1 MIDWDLKQLIQMAK
15 TISYKKRKIS
25 GFLIIS
31 LLLAMLYGKNLLER
45 QSFRSVSST
54 LSDVYEDRLLVESYI
69 FQISEKLFTIQKLI
83 DHCNFNFDYSKVV
96 SEISNEEEAILKLV
110 LAFEQTQLT
119 KEEELLLMDFKEII
133 EKDLSI
139 KSYQLLYNDS
149 SGVNGEQVKVYDQKI
164 ARAQQDLEK
173 LSSIQLE
180 EGEKLVSKAKIL
192 INRSQIWAQFELAL
206 LLVFIVVIYIYIFKK
221 PLQEDFAD

>member
-1 MIDWDLKQLIQMAK
+1 MA
-15 TISYKKRKIS
+15 ISYKKRKIT
-25 GFLIIS
+25 GFLIIGV
-31 LLLAMLYGKNLLER
+31 LVVMLYGKNLLER

-69 FQISEKLFTIQKLI
+69 FKISEKLFIIQKLV
-83 DHCNFNFDYSKVV
+83 DHCTINFDYSKAVL
-96 SEISNEEEAILKLV
+96 EISKEEQEILKLV
-110 LAFEQTQLT
+110 SAFEATQLT
-119 KEEELLLMDFKEII
+119 EQEATLLADFKRII

-149 SGVNGEQVKVYDQKI
+149 TGVNEVQVKVYDQKI

-180 EGEKLVSKAKIL
+180 EGEKLVSKAKTL
-192 INRSQIWAQFELAL
+192 INRSQIWAQFEVAL
-206 LLVFIVVIYIYIFKK
+206 LLIFVLVIYIYIFKK
-221 PLQEDFAD
+221 PVQEEFAD

>member
-1 MIDWDLKQLIQMAK
+1 MA
-15 TISYKKRKIS
+15 ISYKKRKIT
-25 GFLIIS
+25 GFLIIGV
-31 LLLAMLYGKNLLER
+31 LVVLLYGKNLLER

-69 FQISEKLFTIQKLI
+69 FQISEKLFTIQKLV
-83 DHCNFNFDYSKVV
+83 DHCTINFDYSKAVL
-96 SEISNEEEAILKLV
+96 EISKEEQAILKLV
-110 LAFEQTQLT
+110 SAFEATQLT
-119 KEEELLLMDFKEII
+119 EQESTLLVDFKRII

-149 SGVNGEQVKVYDQKI
+149 TGVNEAQVKVYDQKI

-173 LSSIQLE
+173 LSAIQLE
-180 EGEKLVSKAKIL
+180 EGEKLVSKAKTL

-206 LLVFIVVIYIYIFKK
+206 LLIFILVIYIYIFKK
-221 PLQEDFAD
+221 PVQEEFAD

>member
-1 MIDWDLKQLIQMAK
+1 MA
-15 TISYKKRKIS
+15 TSYKKRKIT
-25 GFLIIS
+25 GFLIIGV
-31 LLLAMLYGKNLLER
+31 LVVLLYGKNLLER

-69 FQISEKLFTIQKLI
+69 FQISEKLFTIQKLV
-83 DHCNFNFDYSKVV
+83 DHCTLNFDYSKAVL
-96 SEISNEEEAILKLV
+96 EISKEEQAILKLV
-110 LAFEQTQLT
+110 AAFEATQLT
-119 KEEELLLMDFKEII
+119 EQEATLLADFKRII

-149 SGVNGEQVKVYDQKI
+149 TGVNEAQVKVYDQKI

-173 LSSIQLE
+173 LSAIQLE
-180 EGEKLVSKAKIL
+180 EGEKLVSKAKTL

-206 LLVFIVVIYIYIFKK
+206 LLIFILVIYIYIFKK
-221 PLQEDFAD
+221 PVQEEFAE